1 MGFYI
6 TVIEKFK
13 KVRLG
18 KNMVIEYECVTQV
31 GTREDFLQYYH
42 LRYEGIALM
51 WQMKIDHK
59 LMPYSVLLL
68 LHTSVGLYSGSWIP

>member
-1 MGFYI
+1 MAFYI
-6 TVIEKFK
+6 TVIVKFK

-42 LRYEGIALM
+42 LRY
-51 WQMKIDHK
+51 
-59 LMPYSVLLL
+59 
-68 LHTSVGLYSGSWIP
+68 

>member
-1 MGFYI
+1 MAFYN
-6 TVIEKFK
+6 TVIVKFK

-51 WQMKIDHK
+51 
-59 LMPYSVLLL
+59 
-68 LHTSVGLYSGSWIP
+68 